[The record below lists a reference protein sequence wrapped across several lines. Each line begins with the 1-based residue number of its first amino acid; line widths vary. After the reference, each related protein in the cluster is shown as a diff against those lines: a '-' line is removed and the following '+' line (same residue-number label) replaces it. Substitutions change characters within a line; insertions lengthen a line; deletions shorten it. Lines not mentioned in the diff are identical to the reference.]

1 MEKHH
6 RNAQRRSSNR
16 LVGIASMSDDEMK
29 MVLSVGSDTN
39 PGDYY
44 LYDQSKNS
52 LAYLG
57 STRPWIDP
65 KTMAPMKPFS
75 FATSGRMPVQ

>member
-1 MEKHH
+1 
-6 RNAQRRSSNR
+6 
-16 LVGIASMSDDEMK
+16 MSDDEMK

-44 LYDQSKNS
+44 MYDRGKNS

-57 STRPWIDP
+57 SSRPWIDP

-75 FATSGRMPVQ
+75 FEARDGETIYGFLTVPVDRQW